1 MGKEKKMSD
10 SAISDFM
17 NITGCQDH
25 SRAKFYIDSSN
36 GDLDAAV
43 ISFFESGGEDQEAPG
58 SSQSQ
63 PSDSDA
69 QSRLGNVSVNPGYST
84 NKEDRFIGSGYKLGG
99 DGVESRQIQG
109 ESARPQP
116 KDIRLC
122 MWKTGFTV
130 DDGPLRKYDDPAN
143 QEFLDKITKGE
154 LPMELRALGTEIN
167 VSMEDR
173 RNDSYEENKPK
184 EEFKSFGGSGNRLGA
199 SESTTSS
206 AAPPTSTAPTPTVD
220 VDSSKPTTK
229 LRIRLASGKQ
239 VVQEFNQSHTVTDL
253 KNFCAASS
261 GGKNFE
267 LRAGFPPKP
276 IDLNSDQTLQDAKLL
291 NETVIQRYL

>member
-1 MGKEKKMSD
+1 
-10 SAISDFM
+10 
-17 NITGCQDH
+17 
-25 SRAKFYIDSSN
+25 
-36 GDLDAAV
+36 
-43 ISFFESGGEDQEAPG
+43 
-58 SSQSQ
+58 
-63 PSDSDA
+63 
-69 QSRLGNVSVNPGYST
+69 
-84 NKEDRFIGSGYKLGG
+84 
-99 DGVESRQIQG
+99 
-109 ESARPQP
+109 
-116 KDIRLC
+116 

-143 QEFLDKITKGE
+143 QEFLEK
-154 LPMELRALGTEIN
+154 
-167 VSMEDR
+167 
-173 RNDSYEENKPK
+173 KPK

-199 SESTTSS
+199 SEPTTSS
-206 AAPPTSTAPTPTVD
+206 SAPPTSTAPTPTVD
-220 VDSSKPTTK
+220 VDSTKPTTK

-276 IDLNSDQTLQDAKLL
+276 IDLNSEQTLQDAKLL